1 MALTVEEYQSLVNVG
16 LVKFYEDRRDMF
28 KKMAQGAYSHTKAIV
43 AVTGLD
49 VRVDDVI
56 TILEPALRILP
67 VLLTYLSGKKL
78 TQKYWFRRFG
88 DLVLD
93 DLWKELTK

>member
-1 MALTVEEYQSLVNVG
+1 VG
-16 LVKFYEDRRDMF
+16 LVKFYEDNKTMF
-28 KKMAQGAYSHTKAIV
+28 TAMAQSSYDHTKTIV
-43 AVTGLD
+43 AVTKLS

-67 VLLTYLSGKKL
+67 SLLTYLSGKKL

-93 DLWKELTK
+93 DLWKELTA